1 MTMFHVLETVAP
13 SRGHSYKSHVFRTG
27 SYSLILEWSFSD
39 SDGFCGIAG
48 SRSAKI
54 TKRNISVVFV
64 FDSPRVEGDNE
75 NLHNAAQFAIQI
87 QNLPRCTRRLG
98 VFALLEFISNEPWET
113 FSRLLQDSKNIR
125 GTIWSVRPQEMFCK
139 KHWFV
144 IWFNGLLSI
153 KNNKTNCLEIFPGL
167 PSSRGYFRIVF
178 CLCDKTNLRTK
189 LFIWKCAFPTDKWRL
204 FCHGIFARG
213 LF

>member
-1 MTMFHVLETVAP
+1 MFHVLETVAP
-13 SRGHSYKSHVFRTG
+13 SHRSQLQVACFSYGQLQPNFGMILFR
-27 SYSLILEWSFSD
+27 LRW
-39 SDGFCGIAG
+39 FCGIVG
-48 SRSAKI
+48 SSSAKI
-54 TKRNISVVFV
+54 TERNISVVFV
-64 FDSPRVEGDNE
+64 FNSPRVEGDNE

-98 VFALLEFISNEPWET
+98 VFAPLEFISNEPWET

-125 GTIWSVRPQEMFCK
+125 GTIWSVRPQEIFCK

-167 PSSRGYFRIVF
+167 PSSIGYFRIVF
-178 CLCDKTNLRTK
+178 CLCAKTNLRTK
-189 LFIWKCAFPTDKWRL
+189 LFIWKCAFPTDKLRL